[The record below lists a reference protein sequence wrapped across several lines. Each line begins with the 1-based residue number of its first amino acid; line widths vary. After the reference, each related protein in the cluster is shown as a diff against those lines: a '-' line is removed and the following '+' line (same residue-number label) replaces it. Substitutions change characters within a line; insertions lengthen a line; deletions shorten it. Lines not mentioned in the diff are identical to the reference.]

1 MFSTGV
7 GDGHPCYRTGAGLCS
22 PVLSHRCGVVFTRVI
37 APVRCCV
44 HPCYRTGA
52 GLWSTVLWP
61 GANNHLWCLWSNSH
75 KFHQS
80 FWFLEVRVGEFSD
93 VPRISQKPQKAH
105 PQTQMSL
112 STKNDDF
119 LTNRFRVIGRTDIQ
133 TLNHEL

>member
-1 MFSTGV
+1 MFSSRVQYKMYSVQHRSG
-7 GDGHPCYRTGAGLCS
+7 GRS

-44 HPCYRTGA
+44 YPCFAQVQACGQLCFGLVPTMIYGA
-52 GLWSTVLWP
+52 FG
-61 GANNHLWCLWSNSH
+61 CSNSH

-80 FWFLEVRVGEFSD
+80 FWFLEVGVGEFSD
-93 VPRISQKPQKAH
+93 VPRISKKPQKAH

-119 LTNRFRVIGRTDIQ
+119 LTNRF
-133 TLNHEL
+133 